1 MLGIRELSERWR
13 RSRLGWAAD
22 DDRCA
27 SPRDARVNTLLFYQ
41 PKKPSKIWSLCASRI
56 SEKNELGN
64 AQWAT
69 NDDRY
74 TSLPDATSWSPN
86 STCLHLDFYLL
97 SWWWQP
103 LWSGGLLYRW
113 LLPQQK
119 AYWIHFFLQ
128 NILSMYIL
136 SMTQQKAGQK
146 TDTNPKKTC
155 FYSSTWFGPGP
166 NQVEL
171 DLAGPNQVELDLDLE
186 MIPADGANFAVWV
199 SYRTHCKCC
208 NVCQKW

>member
-1 MLGIRELSERWR
+1 MSVGIIDCCWLY
-13 RSRLGWAAD
+13 
-22 DDRCA
+22 
-27 SPRDARVNTLLFYQ
+27 F
-41 PKKPSKIWSLCASRI
+41 
-56 SEKNELGN
+56 
-64 AQWAT
+64 
-69 NDDRY
+69 
-74 TSLPDATSWSPN
+74 SWSPN

-146 TDTNPKKTC
+146 TDTNPKKNLFLQ
-155 FYSSTWFGPGP
+155 FYLIRSWSISTAGTTSGTSGSTGPPGSSSPTGPRQCSQLQLP
-166 NQVEL
+166 WSSSSWCSRDFLLEL
-171 DLAGPNQVELDLDLE
+171 IPHKRKLAQASWK
-186 MIPADGANFAVWV
+186 IPTQWLLTSKKYVLNP
-199 SYRTHCKCC
+199 
-208 NVCQKW
+208 